1 MPWFDHFL
9 DSRAEIC
16 QIFRGSFG
24 KSKISKGHSE
34 IIWPLEYVKFQS
46 WTDFNPAS
54 CLILSGY
61 ALVKNLAFCRLLTA
75 QTYFFN
81 IFFNNFSTYSKVCT
95 YYFSIP
101 YLRLKKISAW
111 KLVEFYRISLGR
123 ISLSKKPFILRKKNY
138 LSAFLIN
145 LLLVDFTELNSKN
158 FYILKT
164 RSKLL
169 RSWSSLS

>member
-1 MPWFDHFL
+1 MSDLVRLRVGQKSWKFADVLNGWSPAKNTPTASKNFNPNFL
-9 DSRAEIC
+9 LENKKMV
-16 QIFRGSFG
+16 F
-24 KSKISKGHSE
+24 KNVVKIYKPRL
-34 IIWPLEYVKFQS
+34 IMACVRYVKFQS

-101 YLRLKKISAW
+101 YLRLKKISA
-111 KLVEFYRISLGR
+111 
-123 ISLSKKPFILRKKNY
+123 
-138 LSAFLIN
+138 
-145 LLLVDFTELNSKN
+145 
-158 FYILKT
+158 
-164 RSKLL
+164 
-169 RSWSSLS
+169 